1 MRSYTGTTW
10 QWSRVKARGCP
21 GEVIIIMD
29 VRACKTA
36 ENIFRTNLA
45 VKKRER
51 VIVFTDDYSAGTG
64 EIARL
69 VAETGAK
76 FTCDIRYVE
85 YPNTGC
91 HGVEPP
97 EGMWAEAY
105 GESVYR
111 QLREKKLLRPLLS
124 KKAAAPQAREI
135 EKIIRAHK
143 GEAADVVIALSY
155 FSTTHTRF
163 RDMLN
168 RICGARYAS
177 MPLFDAPMLE
187 GAMTVNWKK
196 MLERTKKI
204 AGLVNECEDIEINT
218 PNGTSITFSKRGREA
233 RMDTGIITKPGQ
245 YSNLPAG
252 EVYLAPL
259 EGTANGRLVLE
270 WAPTRKLKSPVT
282 LYIEKGMVRTV
293 EGTEEYAGYLKKKLS
308 ERNENRNIAE
318 LGIGTN
324 NKASRPDNI
333 LESEKISGTI
343 HIALGD
349 NSSFGGKV
357 STPFH
362 QDFVFFRP
370 SVKLISA
377 TGRER
382 SLLKNGRIF
391 SGR

>member
-1 MRSYTGTTW
+1 
-10 QWSRVKARGCP
+10 
-21 GEVIIIMD
+21 
-29 VRACKTA
+29 
-36 ENIFRTNLA
+36 
-45 VKKRER
+45 
-51 VIVFTDDYSAGTG
+51 
-64 EIARL
+64 
-69 VAETGAK
+69 
-76 FTCDIRYVE
+76 
-85 YPNTGC
+85 
-91 HGVEPP
+91 
-97 EGMWAEAY
+97 
-105 GESVYR
+105 
-111 QLREKKLLRPLLS
+111 
-124 KKAAAPQAREI
+124 
-135 EKIIRAHK
+135 
-143 GEAADVVIALSY
+143 
-155 FSTTHTRF
+155 
-163 RDMLN
+163 
-168 RICGARYAS
+168 
-177 MPLFDAPMLE
+177 MPLFDAPMLA

-196 MLERTKKI
+196 MLERTKRI
-204 AGLVNECEDIEINT
+204 SGLVNKCEDIEINT

-282 LYIEKGMVRTV
+282 LHIEKGVVRTI
-293 EGTEEYAGYLKKKLS
+293 EGTGEYAGYLKKKLS
-308 ERNENRNIAE
+308 ERDENRNIAE

-357 STPFH
+357 RTSFH

-370 SVKLISA
+370 SVKLISR